1 MKIRMLALA
10 ASLAATGVV
19 NAQWDTVVGDTGVI
33 EGFDQH
39 WVTVRRGDTVF
50 LVDADE
56 GVIGGTLLVSSFSP
70 ALAPRMSAG
79 LIYAYG
85 SYYSRGSLGDRTDVV
100 QIYDAATATAIS
112 EVEIPAR
119 AAGIGHPGMMGLI
132 NDRFAGVWNI
142 TPATSVSL
150 VDIESETFVGEVSL
164 PSCSGIYPEAEGWIS
179 VCGDGTA
186 QYIQLNTAGQET
198 RRIQSA
204 SFFDVFTDPV
214 YDYSVPAAD
223 GWMFMS
229 FEGLLR
235 KVSLDGDNLVVS
247 EAFDINPESDGTAD
261 VNGVMPKPDDN
272 WRIGSYQ
279 PFAYHDGEALL
290 ATLMHDGGGQETF
303 EKPGTELWIYNMI
316 TGNRGVRIELGED
329 VTARGVLITPGDDPL
344 LLLATSD
351 GLQVRDPRSGRLLR
365 TVENVSGTMQA
376 LYEGMQ

>member
-1 MKIRMLALA
+1 M
-10 ASLAATGVV
+10 
-19 NAQWDTVVGDTGVI
+19 

>member
-19 NAQWDTVVGDTGVI
+19 NAQWDSVVGEVGVI

-70 ALAPRMSAG
+70 ALAPRMSEG
-79 LIYAYG
+79 LLYAYG
-85 SYYSRGSLGDRTDVV
+85 SYYSRGSLGERTDVV
-100 QIYDAATATAIS
+100 QIYDVATATAIS

-119 AAGIGHPGMMGLI
+119 AAGIGHAGMMGLI

-150 VDIESETFVGEVSL
+150 VDIETETFIGEVSL
-164 PSCSGIYPEAEGWIS
+164 PSCSGIYPEAQGWIS

-186 QYIQLNTAGQET
+186 QYIQLNSAGQET

-204 SFFDVFTDPV
+204 SFFDVFADPV

-229 FEGLLR
+229 FDGYLR
-235 KVSLDGDNLVVS
+235 KVKLEGDSLVVTA
-247 EAFDINPESDGTAD
+247 AFDINPESDGTPD
-261 VNGVMPKPDDN
+261 VNGVMPKPDDS

-290 ATLMHDGGGQETF
+290 VTLMHEGGGQETF
-303 EKPGTELWIYNMI
+303 EKPGTEVWVYNML
-316 TGNRGVRIELGED
+316 TGNRGIRIELGED
-329 VTARGVLITPGDDPL
+329 VTARGVLLTPGDDPL
-344 LLLATSD
+344 MVLSTSE
-351 GLQVRDPRSGRLLR
+351 GLQVRDPRTGRLLR
-365 TVENVSGTMQA
+365 TIENVSGTIQA
-376 LYEGMQ
+376 LYEGIQ

>member
-329 VTARGVLITPGDDPL
+329 VTARGVLLTPGDDPL

-351 GLQVRDPRSGRLLR
+351 GLQVRNPRSGRLLR

>member
-1 MKIRMLALA
+1 MATALTAALA
-10 ASLAATGVV
+10 ASGAV
-19 NAQWDTVVGDTGVI
+19 NAQWDSVVGEVGVI

-70 ALAPRMSAG
+70 ALAPRMNAG
-79 LIYAYG
+79 LLYAYG
-85 SYYSRGSLGDRTDVV
+85 SYYSRGSLGERTDVV
-100 QIYDAATATAIS
+100 QIYDVASATAIS

-150 VDIESETFVGEVSL
+150 VDVESETFVGEVSL
-164 PSCSGIYPEAEGWIS
+164 PSCSGIYPEAQGWIS

-186 QYIQLNTAGQET
+186 QYIQLNASGQET
-198 RRIQSA
+198 RRIQSS

-235 KVSLDGDNLVVS
+235 KVSLVGDTLQVS
-247 EAFDINPESDGTAD
+247 EPFDINPESDGIAD

-290 ATLMHDGGGQETF
+290 VTLMHEGGGQETF
-303 EKPGTELWIYNMI
+303 EKRGTEVWVYNML
-316 TGNRGVRIELGED
+316 TGNRGIRIELGED
-329 VTARGVLITPGDDPL
+329 VTARGVLLTPGADPL
-344 LLLATSD
+344 MVLATSD
-351 GLQVRDPRSGRLLR
+351 GLQVRDPRTGRLLR

-376 LYEGMQ
+376 LYEGLQ

>member
-1 MKIRMLALA
+1 MATALTAALA
-10 ASLAATGVV
+10 ASGAV
-19 NAQWDTVVGDTGVI
+19 NAQWDSVVGEVGVI

-70 ALAPRMSAG
+70 ALAPRMNAG
-79 LIYAYG
+79 LLYAYG
-85 SYYSRGSLGDRTDVV
+85 SYYSRGSLGERTDVV
-100 QIYDAATATAIS
+100 QIYDVASATAIS

-150 VDIESETFVGEVSL
+150 VDVESETFVGEVSL
-164 PSCSGIYPEAEGWIS
+164 PSCSGIYPEAQGWIS

-186 QYIQLNTAGQET
+186 QYIQLNASGQET
-198 RRIQSA
+198 RRIQSS

-235 KVSLDGDNLVVS
+235 KVSLVGDTLQVS
-247 EAFDINPESDGTAD
+247 EPFDINPESDGIAD

-290 ATLMHDGGGQETF
+290 VTLMHEGGGQETF
-303 EKPGTELWIYNMI
+303 EKPGTEVWVYNML
-316 TGNRGVRIELGED
+316 TGNRGIRIELGED
-329 VTARGVLITPGDDPL
+329 VTARGVLLTPGADPL
-344 LLLATSD
+344 MVLATSD
-351 GLQVRDPRSGRLLR
+351 GLQVRDPRTGRLLR

-376 LYEGMQ
+376 LYEGLQ

>member
-100 QIYDAATATAIS
+100 QIYDAAKATAIS

-329 VTARGVLITPGDDPL
+329 VTARGVLLTPGDDPL

-351 GLQVRDPRSGRLLR
+351 GLQVRNPRSGRLLR